1 VKLRAHTKWKIVP
14 GLVLLVVSP
23 IRIFSIPN
31 TAEHIAFDL
40 AGIGWWGFVCWLLWS
55 GGFSRNPPNSNDD
68 PNQNGSLGSIIS
80 KQPTT
85 DRPVVSQFA
94 GCDGETVELRSTGQ
108 PRAGAVESVLRLAVR
123 RISMST
129 TLENFVTTGADFAE
143 GARRALEAE
152 RCALVVVDIQEK
164 LLPPIFQKEQL
175 VRNAKLLIRAAVVLK
190 IPALMSTQYAK
201 GLGGTVP
208 EVASLLPET
217 EAIDKN
223 LFSCF
228 GSDVFCT
235 LLKRLPGKR
244 NTLLLCGMESHICV
258 TQTALAALREGY
270 IVHVA
275 SDAVSSRTEWNWKI
289 GLERMRAAG
298 AVISSTEM
306 MIYELMRSS
315 ASPAFKEMLP
325 YLKG

>member
-1 VKLRAHTKWKIVP
+1 M
-14 GLVLLVVSP
+14 
-23 IRIFSIPN
+23 
-31 TAEHIAFDL
+31 
-40 AGIGWWGFVCWLLWS
+40 
-55 GGFSRNPPNSNDD
+55 SR
-68 PNQNGSLGSIIS
+68 
-80 KQPTT
+80 
-85 DRPVVSQFA
+85 
-94 GCDGETVELRSTGQ
+94 
-108 PRAGAVESVLRLAVR
+108 
-123 RISMST
+123 
-129 TLENFVTTGADFAE
+129 TLENIAAPAVDYAE
-143 GARRALEAE
+143 VARQALEAD
-152 RCALVVVDIQEK
+152 RCALVVVDIQEE

-175 VRNAKLLIRAAVVLK
+175 VRNAQLLIRAAGVLK
-190 IPALMSTQYAK
+190 IPALASTQYAK
-201 GLGGTVP
+201 GLGATVP

-228 GSDVFCT
+228 GSEVFCT
-235 LLKRLPGKR
+235 LLKRLPGNR

-258 TQTALAALREGY
+258 TQTALAALRDGY